1 MANWKGT
8 RTRLIQRIR
17 NIICKA
23 KFSVRDMKKLKRI
36 VKKEYKDKGI
46 DYDRL
51 IYEFPGKSKVQ
62 LIKECKKIRKPQKR
76 SSRAIN

>member
-1 MANWKGT
+1 
-8 RTRLIQRIR
+8 
-17 NIICKA
+17 
-23 KFSVRDMKKLKRI
+23 MKKLKRI

>member
-1 MANWKGT
+1 MVNWKGT

-17 NIICKA
+17 NIIYSA
-23 KFSVRDMKKLKRI
+23 KFSVRDIKKLKRI
-36 VKKEYKDKGI
+36 VKKEYKGSAI

-51 IYEFPGKSKVQ
+51 VYEFPGKSKAQ

-76 SSRAIN
+76 SRRSAM